1 MAGKKLFVIFPG
13 MGYTKDKPLLYY
25 ASKIARNKDYEIID
39 IDFTPFFTAAKF
51 DDPQVESRIEK
62 SYEMVV
68 EKLGTVDFKA
78 YDTVVFAG
86 KSMGTMLSARYAE
99 EYGVE
104 AEQLWY
110 TPLES
115 TYEHGCKNA
124 IAFIGTADPFSDV
137 AKMGKTAKAQG
148 IPLYVYE
155 GGNHSLETGDMDTD
169 LKTLGDVMKHTEE
182 FLK

>member
-1 MAGKKLFVIFPG
+1 MNSKKLFVIFPG

-25 ASKIARNKDYEIID
+25 AIKIARNKGYEIVD
-39 IDFTPFFTAAKF
+39 IDYTLFFTAAKF
-51 DDPQVESRIEK
+51 DDAEVDAKIEK
-62 SYEMVV
+62 AYAMVV
-68 EKLGTVDFKA
+68 KKLGTVDFKA

-86 KSMGTMLSARYAE
+86 KSMGTMLAARYAE

-110 TPLES
+110 TPLEP
-115 TYEHGCKNA
+115 TYEHGCREA
-124 IAFIGTADPFSDV
+124 IAFIGTKDPFSDV
-137 AKMGKTAKAQG
+137 VKMGETAKAQG

-155 GGNHSLETGDMDTD
+155 GGNHSLETKDVEADI
-169 LKTLGDVMKHTEE
+169 KTLEDVMMRTEE

>member
-25 ASKIARNKDYEIID
+25 AGKVARDKGYEIID
-39 IDFTPFFTAAKF
+39 IDYTPFFTAAKF
-51 DDPQVESRIEK
+51 DDPQVEVRIGK
-62 SYEMVV
+62 SYKMAV
-68 EKLGTVDFKA
+68 EKLGAVDFKA

-110 TPLES
+110 TPLKS
-115 TYEHGCKNA
+115 TYEHGCRKA

-137 AKMGKTAKAQG
+137 AKMGETAKAQG

-155 GGNHSLETGDMDTD
+155 GGNHSLETGDMEKD

>member
-1 MAGKKLFVIFPG
+1 MSAKKLFVIFPG

-25 ASKIARNKDYEIID
+25 AGKIARDKGYEIID
-39 IDFTPFFTAAKF
+39 IDYTPFFTAAKV
-51 DDPQVESRIEK
+51 DDPEVESRIEK

-68 EKLGTVDFKA
+68 EKLGAVDFKA

-86 KSMGTMLSARYAE
+86 KSMGTMLAARYAE

-104 AEQLWY
+104 ASQLWY
-110 TPLES
+110 TPLEL
-115 TYEHGCKNA
+115 TYGHGSARA
-124 IAFIGTADPFSDV
+124 IAFIGTEDPFSDV
-137 AKMGKTAKAQG
+137 AKMGETAKTQG

-155 GGNHSLETGDMDTD
+155 GGNHSLETGDMETD

>member
-1 MAGKKLFVIFPG
+1 MNSKKLFVIFPG

-25 ASKIARNKDYEIID
+25 ASKIARNKGYEIID
-39 IDFTPFFTAAKF
+39 IDYTHFFTAAKF
-51 DDPQVESRIEK
+51 DDPEVDARIKK

-68 EKLGTVDFKA
+68 EKLGAVDFKA

-110 TPLES
+110 TPLEP
-115 TYEHGCKNA
+115 TYEHGCREA
-124 IAFIGTADPFSDV
+124 IAFIGTKDPFSDV
-137 AKMGKTAKAQG
+137 VKMGETAKAQG

-155 GGNHSLETGDMDTD
+155 GGNHSLETGDMETD

>member
-1 MAGKKLFVIFPG
+1 MVGKKLMVVFPG

-25 ASKIARNKDYEIID
+25 AIKIARNKGYEIVD
-39 IDFTPFFTAAKF
+39 IDYTHFFTAAKF

-68 EKLGTVDFKA
+68 EKLGAVDFKA
-78 YDTVVFAG
+78 YDTVAFAG

-110 TPLES
+110 TPLEP
-115 TYEHGCKNA
+115 TYEHGCSEA
-124 IAFIGTADPFSDV
+124 IAFIGTKDPFSDV
-137 AKMGKTAKAQG
+137 VKMGETAKAQG
-148 IPLYVYE
+148 IPIYVYQ
-155 GGNHSLETGDMDTD
+155 GGNHSLETGDVDED
-169 LKTLGDVMKHTEE
+169 IRTLGEVMKRTEE

>member
-1 MAGKKLFVIFPG
+1 MVGKKLMVVFPG

-25 ASKIARNKDYEIID
+25 AIKIARNKGYEIVD
-39 IDFTPFFTAAKF
+39 IDYTHFFTAAKF
-51 DDPQVESRIEK
+51 NDADVDAKIEK

-68 EKLGTVDFKA
+68 EALGTVDFKA

-110 TPLES
+110 TPLEP
-115 TYEHGCKNA
+115 TYEHGCREA
-124 IAFIGTADPFSDV
+124 IAFIGTKDPFSDV
-137 AKMGKTAKAQG
+137 VKLGETAKAQG
-148 IPLYVYE
+148 IPIYVYQ
-155 GGNHSLETGDMDTD
+155 GGNHSLETGDVDED
-169 LKTLGDVMKHTEE
+169 IRTLGEVMKRTEE

>member
-1 MAGKKLFVIFPG
+1 MSAKKLFVIFPG
-13 MGYTKDKPLLYY
+13 MGYTKDKRLLYY
-25 ASKIARNKDYEIID
+25 ASKIARNKGYEITD
-39 IDFTPFFTAAKF
+39 IDYTHFFTAAKF
-51 DDPQVESRIEK
+51 NDAEVDAKIEK

-68 EKLGTVDFKA
+68 EALGAVDLKA

-110 TPLES
+110 TPLEP
-115 TYEHGCKNA
+115 TYEHGCRKA
-124 IAFIGTADPFSDV
+124 IAFIGTNDPFSDV
-137 AKMGKTAKAQG
+137 VKMGETSKAQG
-148 IPLYVYE
+148 IPIYVYQE
-155 GGNHSLETGDMDTD
+155 GNHSLETGDVDED
-169 LKTLGDVMKHTEE
+169 IKTLGEVMKRTEV

>member
-1 MAGKKLFVIFPG
+1 MNSKKLFVIFPG

-25 ASKIARNKDYEIID
+25 AGKIARNKDYEIID
-39 IDFTPFFTAAKF
+39 IDYTHFFTAAKF
-51 DDPQVESRIEK
+51 DDAEVDVKIEK

-68 EKLGTVDFKA
+68 EKLGAVDFKA

-110 TPLES
+110 TPLKS
-115 TYEHGCKNA
+115 TYEHGCRKA

-137 AKMGKTAKAQG
+137 AKMGETAKAQG

-155 GGNHSLETGDMDTD
+155 GGNHSLETGDMETD